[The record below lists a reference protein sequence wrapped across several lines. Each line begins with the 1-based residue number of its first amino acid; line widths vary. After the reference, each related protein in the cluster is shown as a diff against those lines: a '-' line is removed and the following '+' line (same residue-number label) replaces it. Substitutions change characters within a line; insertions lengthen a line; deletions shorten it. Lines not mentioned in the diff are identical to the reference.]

1 MFNHYDYQNLY
12 QTTSLYGQSESE
24 INQLIKKLENTLP
37 AVFSR
42 QEVSKQLRNLISAKT
57 FSNLDAKHQGSP
69 KFQVGGKV
77 AYEKESFLVWLR
89 NRMEN

>member
-1 MFNHYDYQNLY
+1 MYNNYNYQNLY

-42 QEVSKQLRNLISAKT
+42 
-57 FSNLDAKHQGSP
+57 
-69 KFQVGGKV
+69 
-77 AYEKESFLVWLR
+77 
-89 NRMEN
+89 